1 MTSRVYFKLVRAG
14 AFLQQ
19 SRERQLTNL
28 IGGLFIR
35 PEESEHVNDMTRFN
49 QKRNTPDIT
58 VHVTPTA
65 RTKHGML
72 FPRLF
77 V

>member
-19 SRERQLTNL
+19 SRKRQLTNH
-28 IGGLFIR
+28 IRGLFIR
-35 PEESEHVNDMTRFN
+35 RLESEHVNDMTRFN
-49 QKRNTPDIT
+49 RKRDSPDIT

-65 RTKHGML
+65 RTKHSML
-72 FPRLF
+72 FLRLF